1 MQHDIP
7 LKDYT
12 TMRLGGSARELV
24 VAHTTE
30 ELVAHAKE
38 AAEAHI
44 PLLVL
49 GDGSNI
55 IIGDK
60 GFGGRVIID
69 RSTGFDVVSQNP
81 SQTVVKVAS
90 GESWD
95 ATVAR
100 TVQLGLSGIECLSAI
115 PGRVGASP
123 VQNIGAYGQEV
134 ADIMTELQAYDTLQQ
149 KMVTL
154 KNQDCNF
161 SYRKSIFNSQ
171 YKHRFI
177 ITSVTFALTPTA
189 LEPPFYASLSSYL
202 ANHGI
207 TDYSPTSLRDAVIA
221 IRKEKL
227 PDPSLI
233 PNTGSFFKNP
243 MIEKWQAEDLR
254 RHYDNPP
261 LFDMG
266 DGTYKLSAGWLI
278 EQAGLRGYTQGG
290 MKVYDKNALV
300 LTNQGAQS
308 YQELFALREYI
319 IDTVRDMFRINLEQ
333 EPEEVGI

>member
-1 MQHDIP
+1 MQHNIP

-12 TMRLGGSARELV
+12 TMRLGGSSSQLV
-24 VAHTTE
+24 TVHTTE
-30 ELVAHAKE
+30 EMLQYTSSAVAQNT
-38 AAEAHI
+38 
-44 PLLVL
+44 PLLIL

-55 IIGDK
+55 IVGDK
-60 GFGGRVIID
+60 GFNGLTIID
-69 RSTGFDVVSQNP
+69 RTTGFDII
-81 SQTVVKVAS
+81 SQTPTGTIVRVAS

-100 TVQLGLSGIECLSAI
+100 TVQMGLSGIECLSAI
-115 PGRVGASP
+115 PGRIGAAP

-134 ADIMTELQAYDTLQQ
+134 ADTVLELEAYDTLQR
-149 KMVTL
+149 KRVVL

-161 SYRKSIFNSQ
+161 SYRKSIFNTQ

-177 ITSVTFALTPTA
+177 IISVSFALTTTS
-189 LEPPFYASLSSYL
+189 LGPPFYASLSSYL
-202 ANHGI
+202 ASHGI
-207 TDYSPTSLRDAVIA
+207 TDYSPASLRDAVIK

-227 PDPSLI
+227 PDPALI

-243 MIEKWQAEDLR
+243 MIERWQAEDLR

-266 DGTYKLSAGWLI
+266 SGSYKVSAGWLI
-278 EQAGLRGYTQGG
+278 EEAGLRGYAQGG

-300 LTNQGAQS
+300 LINQGAES
-308 YQELFALREYI
+308 YQELFAIREHI